1 VFTLAQLPHY
11 TLGTA
16 THMGPGYFPMLIAIA
31 LVIFGSL
38 AIWRSFHAR
47 RPVPVG
53 TWPLG
58 PLFFTTLGV
67 VAFALTIEHG
77 LVPAT
82 LLLVGLCCYQRVLR
96 KPLEVAGIFVVVAV
110 LSTLVFIY
118 GIGLPIQIF

>member
-1 VFTLAQLPHY
+1 LVQLPHY

-31 LVIFGSL
+31 LVIFGST
-38 AIWRSFHAR
+38 AMWRSAHAR
-47 RPVPVG
+47 EAMPVAP
-53 TWPLG
+53 WPLG

-67 VAFALTIEHG
+67 IAFALTIERG

-96 KPLEVAGIFVVVAV
+96 RPLEVVGIFIVVAA
-110 LSTLVFIY
+110 LSTVVFIY
-118 GIGLPIQIF
+118 GIGLPIAVW